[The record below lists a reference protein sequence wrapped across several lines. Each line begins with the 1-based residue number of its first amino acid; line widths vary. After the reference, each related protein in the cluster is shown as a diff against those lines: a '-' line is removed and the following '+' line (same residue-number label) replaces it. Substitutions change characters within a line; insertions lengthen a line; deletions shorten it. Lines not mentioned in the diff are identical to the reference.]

1 MKLKLKGRFESIP
14 MMAVLCIFAAGL
26 VAVLPLRTY
35 QLMRLIEPETG
46 FYTGHSA
53 TIPTLYILLAVCT
66 VVLVVISYLSGDV
79 PVRLWK
85 RKNIGLGTVSLL
97 FAVSLVVDAISQTE
111 NFLNILSE
119 RNALVIQ
126 QNTSL
131 FLYLIKTGGFALI
144 FEVLFAVL
152 SCVFF
157 LFFGYHYITGKL
169 DYSQFKLLAVAPL
182 CWIMARMIF
191 RFSRTINFKNIS
203 DLLLELFMLAA
214 MLLFFLNFARI
225 CAHVDDRGAMWS
237 LYGYGLPAALFG
249 FACSVPRLVMVV
261 IGRSSQLAAQSP
273 FELCG
278 LMASLLILFVLIQGA
293 FAMRKIDVGDVA

>member
-1 MKLKLKGRFESIP
+1 
-14 MMAVLCIFAAGL
+14 
-26 VAVLPLRTY
+26 
-35 QLMRLIEPETG
+35 
-46 FYTGHSA
+46 
-53 TIPTLYILLAVCT
+53 
-66 VVLVVISYLSGDV
+66 
-79 PVRLWK
+79 
-85 RKNIGLGTVSLL
+85 
-97 FAVSLVVDAISQTE
+97 
-111 NFLNILSE
+111 
-119 RNALVIQ
+119 VIQ

-273 FELCG
+273 FELCD

>member
-1 MKLKLKGRFESIP
+1 M
-14 MMAVLCIFAAGL
+14 
-26 VAVLPLRTY
+26 
-35 QLMRLIEPETG
+35 
-46 FYTGHSA
+46 
-53 TIPTLYILLAVCT
+53 
-66 VVLVVISYLSGDV
+66 
-79 PVRLWK
+79 RLWK

-237 LYGYGLPAALFG
+237 LYGYGLPAACLLRLLRT
-249 FACSVPRLVMVV
+249 ALVMVV

-273 FELCG
+273 FELCD

>member
-111 NFLNILSE
+111 NFLNILS
-119 RNALVIQ
+119 
-126 QNTSL
+126 
-131 FLYLIKTGGFALI
+131 
-144 FEVLFAVL
+144 
-152 SCVFF
+152 
-157 LFFGYHYITGKL
+157 
-169 DYSQFKLLAVAPL
+169 
-182 CWIMARMIF
+182 
-191 RFSRTINFKNIS
+191 
-203 DLLLELFMLAA
+203 
-214 MLLFFLNFARI
+214 
-225 CAHVDDRGAMWS
+225 
-237 LYGYGLPAALFG
+237 
-249 FACSVPRLVMVV
+249 
-261 IGRSSQLAAQSP
+261 
-273 FELCG
+273 
-278 LMASLLILFVLIQGA
+278 
-293 FAMRKIDVGDVA
+293 

>member
-26 VAVLPLRTY
+26 VAILPLRTY
-35 QLMRLIEPETG
+35 QLMRLIEAETG
-46 FYTGHSA
+46 FYSANSA
-53 TIPTLYILLAVCT
+53 TIPALYILLAVLT
-66 VVLVVISYLSGDV
+66 VALVVLSYLSGNV
-79 PVRLWK
+79 PLRLWK
-85 RKNIGLGTVSLL
+85 RKNVGLGVVSLL
-97 FAVSLVVDAISQTE
+97 FSISLVVDAISQTE
-111 NFLNILSE
+111 HFLNILSQ
-119 RNALVIQ
+119 RSALPVQ
-126 QNTSL
+126 QNTGM

-144 FEVLFAVL
+144 FEILFAVL
-152 SCVFF
+152 GCVYF
-157 LFFGYHYITGKL
+157 LFFGYHYIMGKL

-182 CWIMARMIF
+182 CWVMARMIF

-225 CAHVDDRGAMWS
+225 CSRVDDRDAMWS

-249 FACSVPRLVMVV
+249 LTCSVPRLVLVI

-273 FELCG
+273 FELCD
-278 LMASLLILFVLIQGA
+278 LMASLLILCVLIQGA
-293 FAMRKIDVGDVA
+293 FAMRKIDSGNAA

>member
-1 MKLKLKGRFESIP
+1 M
-14 MMAVLCIFAAGL
+14 
-26 VAVLPLRTY
+26 
-35 QLMRLIEPETG
+35 
-46 FYTGHSA
+46 
-53 TIPTLYILLAVCT
+53 
-66 VVLVVISYLSGDV
+66 
-79 PVRLWK
+79 
-85 RKNIGLGTVSLL
+85 
-97 FAVSLVVDAISQTE
+97 
-111 NFLNILSE
+111 
-119 RNALVIQ
+119 
-126 QNTSL
+126 
-131 FLYLIKTGGFALI
+131 I

-225 CAHVDDRGAMWS
+225 CAHVDDRGTMWS
-237 LYGYGLPAALFG
+237 LYGHGLPAALFG

-273 FELCG
+273 FELCD

>member
-157 LFFGYHYITGKL
+157 SLFRLSLYYRQAGLFPIQIACCCAAVL
-169 DYSQFKLLAVAPL
+169 DYGAH
-182 CWIMARMIF
+182 
-191 RFSRTINFKNIS
+191 
-203 DLLLELFMLAA
+203 DLP
-214 MLLFFLNFARI
+214 FLP
-225 CAHVDDRGAMWS
+225 HD
-237 LYGYGLPAALFG
+237 
-249 FACSVPRLVMVV
+249 
-261 IGRSSQLAAQSP
+261 
-273 FELCG
+273 
-278 LMASLLILFVLIQGA
+278 
-293 FAMRKIDVGDVA
+293 